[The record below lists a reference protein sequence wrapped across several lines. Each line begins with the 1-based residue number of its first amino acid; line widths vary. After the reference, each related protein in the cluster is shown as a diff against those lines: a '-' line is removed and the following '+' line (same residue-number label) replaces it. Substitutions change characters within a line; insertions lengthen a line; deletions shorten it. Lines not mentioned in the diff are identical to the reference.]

1 MARAVSS
8 LAEAVV
14 VAEEASGDCVSRS
27 FWFVFASGVGN
38 DSVNAANASSKLEVL
53 FFALR
58 PGGDSGGGVRFVLI
72 TVCPLPLGEC
82 VSEYPGNEAPF
93 PSSRRAGEEAAE
105 FRPLCGEDAA
115 DDAWLLA
122 KRPLGRR
129 PSRPADASTAAS
141 AAALMIALTFAAA
154 DDDAFASVLDG
165 AYVAP
170 TSDATRLRISVI
182 GDVCCVRGWVCG
194 DQPPVLGGDCG
205 GVVENLADAAA
216 TAVLRGLRVASST
229 RTETDPRAIDDGLC
243 VGGGCS
249 KLFRASA
256 AARAIPRDGE
266 GWGSGNSA
274 RACPSSHAP
283 PTPDRPRGDD
293 MPSPRVAVHPLLILT
308 FRMLQV
314 GADMGL

>member
-1 MARAVSS
+1 MSS
-8 LAEAVV
+8 VFRRRPCGVLSVFFGWVV
-14 VAEEASGDCVSRS
+14 GVGINDEDM
-27 FWFVFASGVGN
+27 FAS
-38 DSVNAANASSKLEVL
+38 ALE
-53 FFALR
+53 LR
-58 PGGDSGGGVRFVLI
+58 QILRGGTADEATVR
-72 TVCPLPLGEC
+72 
-82 VSEYPGNEAPF
+82 
-93 PSSRRAGEEAAE
+93 
-105 FRPLCGEDAA
+105 
-115 DDAWLLA
+115 
-122 KRPLGRR
+122 
-129 PSRPADASTAAS
+129 
-141 AAALMIALTFAAA
+141 
-154 DDDAFASVLDG
+154 DAFASVLDG
-165 AYVAP
+165 AYVPP

-283 PTPDRPRGDD
+283 PTPDRPCGDD
-293 MPSPRVAVHPLLILT
+293 MPSPRVAVHPLLILA

-314 GADMGL
+314 GAEMGL